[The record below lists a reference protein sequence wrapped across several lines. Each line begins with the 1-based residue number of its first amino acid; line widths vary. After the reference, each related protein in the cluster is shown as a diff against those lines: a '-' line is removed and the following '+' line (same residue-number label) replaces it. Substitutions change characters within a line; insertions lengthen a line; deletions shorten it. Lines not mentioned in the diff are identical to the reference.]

1 MATMPRLGVQNLQFD
16 NVYNMAANADPMRDA
31 IRGAGQI
38 GAKYMDRKRAEEE
51 AAKQQAIADKNAI
64 PDLRAR
70 EFISNYGDGY
80 MSGKT
85 DPGAFVSGLSE
96 FNPELAMKL
105 ESARRAQAQSGNA
118 YTENDRIATE
128 ARSIRN
134 LMLSDRWNNID
145 PDMQKE
151 YTNRLNA
158 YDHRLASSSRYGYGT
173 TGQPGAMPQD
183 QPQND
188 SPAVGKGA
196 AFDYE
201 TAKSAGVDIINK
213 TDDPKTNEI
222 EGVAAAKEAIT
233 RMARAAGI
241 AENDRD
247 FMDAL
252 KYIDAIA
259 AERYAVNQGK
269 YSRAQ
274 QQASEN
280 RAIANDKIAQD
291 KFFQAMYLTNKDLR
305 KDPSITNVR
314 SALNL
319 ALRTETGAVIGAEEF
334 ENMMSTVLPE
344 SEYRKF
350 KLETQG
356 LTPILLGMVDDNIRR
371 QEMNKVVER
380 YLGGVDA
387 NRLYG
392 YIDKKIS
399 PEYYQKKADQSAGQQ
414 VKAKPSNKVGGFTVK
429 KRGN

>member
-16 NVYNMAANADPMRDA
+16 NVYNMASNADPMRDA

-51 AAKQQAIADKNAI
+51 AANQQAIADKNAM

-70 EFISNYGDGY
+70 EFISNYGEGY

-134 LMLSDRWNNID
+134 LMLSDRWNNLD
-145 PDMQKE
+145 PAMQKE
-151 YTNRLNA
+151 YTDRLNA
-158 YDHRLASSSRYGYGT
+158 YDQRLASSSRYGYGT
-173 TGQPGAMPQD
+173 TGAPASTAQD
-183 QPQND
+183 QTQND
-188 SPAVGKGA
+188 APDVGKQS
-196 AFDYE
+196 AFNYDA
-201 TAKSAGVDIINK
+201 AKSAGVDIINK

-259 AERYAVNQGK
+259 AERYKTNEGV
-269 YSRAQ
+269 YSRT
-274 QQASEN
+274 QQAKSEG
-280 RAIANDKIAQD
+280 RAAANDRISQD
-291 KFFQAMYLTNKDLR
+291 EKFQPLWTSIQALKSN
-305 KDPSITNVR
+305 PNVSNVR
-314 SALNL
+314 TAINL
-319 ALRTETGAVIGAEEF
+319 ALRKETGAVIGADEF

-344 SEYRKF
+344 SDYRQF
-350 KLETQG
+350 KAETQG
-356 LTPILLGMVDDNIRR
+356 LKNTLLGMASDKIRE
-371 QEMNKVVER
+371 QELQRTVER
-380 YLGGVDA
+380 YLNRVNPD
-387 NRLYG
+387 RLYN
-392 YIDKKIS
+392 YVDSKVPKD
-399 PEYYQKKADQSAGQQ
+399 YYQRNTSLGKNTPSQSSA
-414 VKAKPSNKVGGFTVK
+414 KVGKFTVK